1 MMRKIVYFLIFSSIL
16 LNAPVYSQDCGDGEF
31 DPNPCG
37 DNPDAIP
44 LDGGVSLLIGAGA
57 LYGISKLKKQK
68 DSSNEQHP
76 LS

>member
-1 MMRKIVYFLIFSSIL
+1 MLV
-16 LNAPVYSQDCGDGEF
+16 NAPVYSQGCSDSEF

-37 DNPDAIP
+37 DNPDIP

-57 LYGISKLKKQK
+57 LYGIRKLRKQK